1 MSDVIPPFRSDG
13 YLPEGIHVC
22 SEADVTFRFGSQS
35 RKRRRLIV
43 RLRRW
48 IELGRIVGAKR
59 LIVDGS
65 FVTSKP
71 EPKDIDAVMLVPSD
85 FTEHVRAG
93 IEAALELEEMF
104 VTRQPEEIFPAEDED
119 VWTAWC
125 EFFTRTREPDGRRK
139 GIVEVRL

>member
-1 MSDVIPPFRSDG
+1 MANVIPPFRPDG

-48 IELGRIVGAKR
+48 IELGRLVGAKR
-59 LIVDGS
+59 LVVDGS

-71 EPKDIDAVMLVPSD
+71 EPKDVDAVMLVPSN
-85 FTEHVRAG
+85 FAELARSG

-104 VTRQPEEIFPAEDED
+104 VTRQPEEIFAAEDED
-119 VWTAWC
+119 DWNAWC
-125 EFFTRTREPDGRRK
+125 EFFTRTRESDGRRK